1 MKTTTTTTTTPFPQV
16 ERLLALLS
24 ARQTI
29 EPASVNPSLF
39 PGCLCNC
46 VTQLKLYTLY
56 KLSSPIFCC
65 LSGIGVTQP
74 KLHFFQ
80 YIEAYK
86 PFADHVPPNT
96 KQYQLREAVKNVL
109 ADFVR

>member
-1 MKTTTTTTTTPFPQV
+1 MTKVIRNVTNMKTTTTTTTTPFPQV

-65 LSGIGVTQP
+65 LSVG
-74 KLHFFQ
+74 
-80 YIEAYK
+80 EC
-86 PFADHVPPNT
+86 
-96 KQYQLREAVKNVL
+96 
-109 ADFVR
+109 VRDW